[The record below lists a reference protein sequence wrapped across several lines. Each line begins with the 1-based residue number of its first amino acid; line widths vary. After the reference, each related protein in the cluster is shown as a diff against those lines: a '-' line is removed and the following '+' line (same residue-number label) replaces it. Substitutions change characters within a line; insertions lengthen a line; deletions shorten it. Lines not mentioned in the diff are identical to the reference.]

1 MLGHAT
7 LYIPGTDHA
16 GIATQSVVEKK
27 LKRDENV
34 SRHDLGRDEFVK
46 VRAVALTPWSKPCH
60 GEGSATRKRL
70 SLVTG

>member
-16 GIATQSVVEKK
+16 GIATQTVVEKK
-27 LKRDENV
+27 LKRDENI

-46 VRAVALTPWSKPCH
+46 VRGVPSP
-60 GEGSATRKRL
+60 
-70 SLVTG
+70 